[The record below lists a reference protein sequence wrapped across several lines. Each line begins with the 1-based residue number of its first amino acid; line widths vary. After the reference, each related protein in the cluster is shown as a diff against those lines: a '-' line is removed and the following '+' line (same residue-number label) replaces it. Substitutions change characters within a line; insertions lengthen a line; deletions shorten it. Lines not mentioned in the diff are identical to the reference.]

1 MQRLK
6 LQLPDSL
13 SFSTLIAVR
22 ITDINYGGHLGN
34 DTVLTL
40 LHEARMQYLHHYG
53 YSELNLAGIGMIM
66 ADAAIEYKQE
76 VKYGDVLKVYVAA
89 TDFDKLG
96 FDFYYK
102 AMIVKDGVET
112 LAVKAKTGMICYDYA
127 VGKKVVVPAEV
138 VEKLTAAY

>member
-6 LQLPDSL
+6 LQLPSTF
-13 SFSTLIAVR
+13 SFSVLIAVR

-34 DTVLTL
+34 DSLLTL

-53 YSELNLAGIGMIM
+53 YSELNLAGVGMIM

-76 VKYGDVLKVYVAA
+76 VKYGDTLKVYVTA

-96 FDFYYK
+96 FDIYYK
-102 AMIVKDGVET
+102 AVIVKDDTET
-112 LAVKAKTGMICYDYA
+112 LAAKAKTGMICFDYA
-127 VGKKVVVPAEV
+127 AGKKVSVPDEV
-138 VEKLTAAY
+138 VENLNAV